1 MASSPMP
8 LRVYTSDSLDDAV
21 RSRMPRLITDAS
33 PWPVSIDPAAW
44 TAAGLAATVPSLG
57 PVRIGNRSSS
67 EFHEYWNVDM
77 GVAAAEEANANGF
90 RLLQLVNETAVAR
103 MLMAQF
109 WEPRSSAMVHYYS
122 GSLLEPDGRASLPA
136 LQRGLDE
143 LVATI
148 GRSQGSQEGL
158 REEAQQDSVVSRPA
172 ARHFLKVWLGTDGAT
187 TPLHYDTQH
196 NVYAQLH
203 GAKDFWLL
211 PPFAVRRGDVHLYPR
226 IHPLSHFVRGL
237 RDGENT
243 VAEALNWDYTGQRHA
258 CFEDAASY
266 SGRCMM
272 HIRLGAGAILYLPP
286 FWLHRASCRS
296 ASCVSTNVWVPS
308 REMHRMQAIEE
319 MPLPFESDWALP
331 TRHAAVLAFLR
342 AMLDWVHTDE
352 EDEAHSV
359 GIALGPS
366 PPPGPFLYP
375 TSSLTPVETVER
387 LLSTRWWRAEDELL
401 RARQHGP
408 SRAQQTAAA
417 AECVPPSGGDGG
429 GDNGVNLTKID
440 EYARRRAVALGVG
453 GGRPFNPALSWFGP
467 KLILLHDQLERI
479 AHWAT
484 DGDAMATHAL
494 LHRLRHC
501 CERLAARPAVS
512 RGPTLAGDDAPP
524 RERQTAARH
533 DEL

>member
-1 MASSPMP
+1 MP
-8 LRVYTSDSLDDAV
+8 LHVYTSDSLDDAV
-21 RSRMPRLITDAS
+21 RSRMPRLITNAS
-33 PWPVSIDPAAW
+33 PWPVSIDPAEW

-67 EFHEYWNVDM
+67 EIHEYWNVDM

-90 RLLQLVNETAVAR
+90 RLPQLVNERAVAW
-103 MLMAQF
+103 MPMAQF
-109 WEPRSSAMVHYYS
+109 WEPNSSAIVHYYT
-122 GSLLEPDGRASLPA
+122 GSLLEPDGRASLPV

-143 LVATI
+143 LIATI
-148 GRSQGSQEGL
+148 GRSQGSQEAL
-158 REEAQQDSVVSRPA
+158 REERAQQDSVVSRPA

-203 GAKDFWLL
+203 GVKDFWLL

-237 RDGENT
+237 RDGEST

-258 CFEDAASY
+258 CFEDDAHY

-308 REMHRMQAIEE
+308 RAMHRMQAIEE

-331 TRHAAVLAFLR
+331 TRHAVVLAFLR
-342 AMLDWVHTDE
+342 AMLRWVHAEE
-352 EDEAHSV
+352 EDEAHGV
-359 GIALGPS
+359 GIA
-366 PPPGPFLYP
+366 
-375 TSSLTPVETVER
+375 
-387 LLSTRWWRAEDELL
+387 L

-408 SRAQQTAAA
+408 SHAQQTAAA
-417 AECVPPSGGDGG
+417 AECVPPSRGDGG

-453 GGRPFNPALSWFGP
+453 GGRPFDPALSWFGP

-501 CERLAARPAVS
+501 CEQSAARLAVS
-512 RGPTLAGDDAPP
+512 RGHTLAGDDAM
-524 RERQTAARH
+524 AARH

>member
-1 MASSPMP
+1 MP
-8 LRVYTSDSLDDAV
+8 LYVYPSYSLDHAV
-21 RSRMPRLITDAS
+21 RSRMPELITDVS
-33 PWPVSIDPAAW
+33 TWPASIDSAAW
-44 TAAGLAATVPSLG
+44 TAAGLAAIVPSLG

-67 EFHEYWNVDM
+67 DVHEYWNVDM

-90 RLLQLVNETAVAR
+90 RLPRLVNETAVAR
-103 MLMAQF
+103 MPMAQF
-109 WEPRSSAMVHYYS
+109 WQPNSSAAVHYYS
-122 GSLLEPDGRASLPA
+122 GSLLEPDGRASLPD

-143 LVATI
+143 LIATI
-148 GRSQGSQEGL
+148 GRSQDSQE
-158 REEAQQDSVVSRPA
+158 EEAEDSHEEKAQNSVVSRPTT

-203 GAKDFWLL
+203 GAKEFWLL

-226 IHPLSHFVRGL
+226 IHPLSHFVRGF
-237 RDGENT
+237 RDDASN

-258 CFEDAASY
+258 CFEDDAHY

-272 HIRLGAGAILYLPP
+272 HIRLEAGAILYLPP
-286 FWLHRASCRS
+286 FWLHRATCRS

-308 REMHRMQAIEE
+308 RAMHRMQAIEE

-342 AMLDWVHTDE
+342 ALLHWVHAE
-352 EDEAHSV
+352 EKDYAHNV
-359 GIALGPS
+359 WIAIGPS
-366 PPPGPFLYP
+366 PPPAAFHYP
-375 TSSLTPVETVER
+375 PPSLTPVETVER
-387 LLSTRWWRAEDELL
+387 LLSTRWRRAEDELL

-408 SRAQQTAAA
+408 SRAQQVAAA

-453 GGRPFNPALSWFGP
+453 EGRPFDPVVSWLGP

-494 LHRLRHC
+494 LRRLRHC
-501 CERLAARPAVS
+501 CERAA
-512 RGPTLAGDDAPP
+512 TQDDAPP

-533 DEL
+533 EEL